1 MRAVAFLAIGLI
13 LSFPSVAFACRN
25 VIPPMTEQ
33 QKLALADIIV
43 IGTVAE
49 MKEASDLEKEMNWPQ
64 VYRISMNIQ
73 KYLKGSGPAALQL
86 VDTRGTDCDPEE
98 AHIPLY
104 RNPLSGTWRVFIG
117 KRKEL
122 LWVDH
127 AERSK

>member
-1 MRAVAFLAIGLI
+1 
-13 LSFPSVAFACRN
+13 
-25 VIPPMTEQ
+25 MTEQ